1 MNWNF
6 SAWSIRNPVPPIL
19 LFICLIA
26 LGLHSFSKLPIT
38 MMPNIDLPLI
48 SVTVTDNGSAP
59 SELET
64 QVTKPV
70 EDALAGLTGVRHM
83 ISTVTD
89 GQSTTAV
96 IFNLEVSTDRALN
109 DVKDAVAEIRGN
121 LPGSINEPIIRRID
135 VEGQS
140 IITYAASSPAMT
152 PEQLS
157 WFVDDV
163 AIRDLQTVN
172 GVGRVERMGGV
183 SREIQLQLDPDRLM
197 ALGITAS
204 QVNAAL
210 KSVNIDLSGGK
221 GDVGGQSQA
230 VRTLAGA
237 KTLDDLA
244 AKRLP
249 LGDGRDVR
257 LSDVGKVVDRWEEP
271 KSFARLDGRPAVAFA
286 IYRAKGASDA
296 KVSADVATAVA
307 AIARDHPEVAMSR
320 IDDSTVQ
327 TYNSFENSMKTL
339 VEGALLAVIV
349 VLLFLRD
356 MRATIISAIALPL
369 SAIPTFFALDVLGFS
384 LNMVSLLGITLVTGI
399 LVDDAIVEIENI
411 VRHIRT
417 GKKPYRAS
425 IEAADEIGLA
435 VIAIST
441 TIIAIFSP
449 VSFMGGIPGQYFKQ
463 FGLTVALA
471 VFFSLLTA
479 RLITPMLAAYFMKA
493 PYAGDGSDG
502 RPLYRGFARTAL
514 RRIVWCLPLGVLAY
528 FALVA
533 LRDHAP
539 LAAVSGIFVGV
550 DHVVAFLTGAGTEVT
565 VLWVAVG
572 VVLLALFS
580 SWLTRPHPEEHEG
593 GPFVRAYTAFL
604 RVTLWSPRLSLPRRG
619 LDANGQRRYRTFR
632 PPVMPVV
639 TIIVCLATFVVA
651 MEQAT
656 KLPAELFPPDDQ
668 SRIVTSIELPPG
680 ASLDDTQATTDAISD
695 RLRAVPEV
703 KSVFVMGGTSPTG
716 TVENR
721 RAAVIVHLTPRDQR
735 TRTQKQVQ
743 YDVEAVLRA
752 VPDIRFYFV
761 NERGDREATVGVLGK
776 DGEAVAKAA
785 AALENDM
792 RRDAMFSNPSALSSF
807 ARPEIRVTPKR
818 DVAADLGVSTDVL
831 SQTLRVATVGEAESN
846 LAKFTE
852 GDRQIPVRV
861 QLEDGARG
869 KIETLAALK
878 VPTKAGALPLSV
890 VADIGFGQGPSS
902 IDRYDRER
910 LVKVGTDMMPGFT
923 SGQGLDRIAT
933 LPSVKAFPAGVHIQN
948 TDDAE
953 IQTEIFEAF
962 AVAMISGL
970 TLVFVV
976 LILLFNS
983 VFQPIT
989 ILGSI
994 PLSIGGVVGALLLTG
1009 YAVSMP
1015 VIIGVLMLMGIVT
1028 KNAIMLVDFAVERQK
1043 HGLSE
1048 LEAII
1053 DAGRKRARPIVMTT
1067 IAMVAGMYPAA
1078 RGGGQGSEFMAPMAT
1093 AVIGGLLVSTLLSLV
1108 FIPSFYMM
1116 INRLNR
1122 GVGWAFRLLTKPNEA
1137 DDDPS
1142 GPVVDPYAPTVKPT
1156 DVETSPERLAPAATT
1171 MDGPAARALPSGPRL
1186 VSSQAERPKP
1196 DGEDLPLAAE

>member
-19 LFICLIA
+19 LFVCLIA
-26 LGLHSFSKLPIT
+26 LGLYSFSRLPIT

-48 SVTVTDNGSAP
+48 SVTVTDSGSAP

-89 GQSTTAV
+89 GVSTTAV
-96 IFNLEVSTDRALN
+96 IFNLDVATDRALN
-109 DVKDAVAEIRGN
+109 DVKDAVAEIRGD

-135 VEGQS
+135 VEGQA
-140 IITYAASSPAMT
+140 IITYAAASPAMT
-152 PEQLS
+152 PEELS
-157 WFVDDV
+157 WFVDDKV
-163 AIRDLQTVN
+163 IRDLQTVN

-183 SREIQLQLDPDRLM
+183 KREIQVQIDPDRLM
-197 ALGITAS
+197 ALGITAA

-210 KSVNIDLSGGK
+210 KAVNIDLSGGK
-221 GDVGGQSQA
+221 GEVGGQTQA

-237 KTLDDLA
+237 RSLADLA
-244 AKRLP
+244 ATRLP
-249 LGDGRDVR
+249 LGDGRDLR
-257 LSDVGKVVDRWEEP
+257 LSDVGKVVDHWAEP

-296 KVSADVATAVA
+296 TVSKGAGAVIDRLAAEYPDVS
-307 AIARDHPEVAMSR
+307 MKR

-339 VEGALLAVIV
+339 IEGALLAVIV

-356 MRATIISAIALPL
+356 IRATIISAIALPL
-369 SAIPTFFALDVLGFS
+369 SAIPTFFALDMLGFS

-417 GKKPYRAS
+417 GKKPYRAAV
-425 IEAADEIGLA
+425 EAADEIGLA

-479 RLITPMLAAYFMKA
+479 RLITPMLAAYFMKT
-493 PYAGDGSDG
+493 PYTGDGEDG
-502 RPLYRGFARTAL
+502 RPVYRGFARTAL
-514 RRIVWCLPLGVLAY
+514 RRIVWFIPFGIIAFMGIDWLKAHGPLSAK
-528 FALVA
+528 
-533 LRDHAP
+533 
-539 LAAVSGIFVGV
+539 SGIFEGV
-550 DHVVAFLTGAGTEVT
+550 DATVDFLTRSGAEMTA
-565 VLWVAVG
+565 LWVAAG
-572 VVLLALFS
+572 VVFLALFS
-580 SWLTRPHPEEHEG
+580 AWLTRPHPEEHEG
-593 GPFVRAYTAFL
+593 GPFVRAYASFL
-604 RVTLWSPRLSLPRRG
+604 KMTLWSPKLRLRG
-619 LDANGQRRYRTFR
+619 HVLSV
-632 PPVMPVV
+632 PVMPIV
-639 TIIVCLATFVVA
+639 TIVLCLATFVFA
-651 MEQAT
+651 MGQAA
-656 KLPAELFPPDDQ
+656 KLPTELFAPGDQ
-668 SRIVTSIELPPG
+668 ARIVTSIELPPG
-680 ASLDDTQATTDAISD
+680 STLDDTQVVTDSIAGQLD
-695 RLRAVPEV
+695 AFPEV

-716 TVENR
+716 TLETR
-721 RAAVIVHLTPRDQR
+721 RAAVIVNLLPRTER
-735 TRTQKQVQ
+735 ALTQKQVEYKVQ
-743 YDVEAVLRA
+743 GVLRG

-776 DGEAVAKAA
+776 DGDAVAKAA
-785 AALENDM
+785 AALENQM
-792 RRDAMFSNPSALSSF
+792 RSDPMFSNPSALSSF
-807 ARPEIRVTPKR
+807 ARPEIRVTPRR
-818 DVAADLGVSTDVL
+818 DVAADLGVSTDAL
-831 SQTLRVATVGEAESN
+831 SQTLRVATVGDADSN
-846 LAKFTE
+846 LAKFTD

-861 QLEDGARG
+861 QLDTAARG
-869 KIETLAALK
+869 NIETLAALK
-878 VPTKAGALPLSV
+878 VPTASGVPVPLSA
-890 VADIGFGQGPSS
+890 VADIGFGQGPST

-923 SGQGLDRIAT
+923 SGQGLEKINA
-933 LPSVKAFPAGVHIQN
+933 LPVVKDFPAGVHIQN

-953 IQTEIFEAF
+953 IQQEIFEAF

-970 TLVFVV
+970 TIVFIV

-994 PLSIGGVVGALLLTG
+994 PLSIGGVVAALLLTG

-1048 LEAII
+1048 TEAII

-1078 RGGGQGSEFMAPMAT
+1078 HGTGQGAEFMAPMAI
-1093 AVIGGLLVSTLLSLV
+1093 AVIGGLLVSTVLSLV
-1108 FIPSFYMM
+1108 FIPSLYLM

-1122 GVGWAFRLLTKPNEA
+1122 AIGWLFGKVADPNESDEDEHA
-1137 DDDPS
+1137 EP
-1142 GPVVDPYAPTVKPT
+1142 PLPT
-1156 DVETSPERLAPAATT
+1156 R
-1171 MDGPAARALPSGPRL
+1171 PRL
-1186 VSSQAERPKP
+1186 VSASEPIGPRPRLLGP
-1196 DGEDLPLAAE
+1196 DGLPIAAE

>member
-19 LFICLIA
+19 LFVCLIA
-26 LGLHSFSKLPIT
+26 LGLYSFSRLPIT

-48 SVTVTDNGSAP
+48 SVTVTDSGSAP

-89 GQSTTAV
+89 GVSTTAV
-96 IFNLEVSTDRALN
+96 IFNLDVATDRALN
-109 DVKDAVAEIRGN
+109 DVKDAVAEIRGD

-135 VEGQS
+135 VEGQA
-140 IITYAASSPAMT
+140 IITYAAASPAMT
-152 PEQLS
+152 PEELS
-157 WFVDDV
+157 WFVDDKV
-163 AIRDLQTVN
+163 IRDLQTVN

-183 SREIQLQLDPDRLM
+183 KREIQVQIDPDRLM
-197 ALGITAS
+197 ALGITAA

-210 KSVNIDLSGGK
+210 KAVNIDLSGGK
-221 GDVGGQSQA
+221 GEVGGQTQA

-237 KTLDDLA
+237 RSLADLA
-244 AKRLP
+244 ATRLP
-249 LGDGRDVR
+249 LGDGRDLR
-257 LSDVGKVVDRWEEP
+257 LSDVGKVVDHWAEP

-296 KVSADVATAVA
+296 TVSKGVGAVIDRLAAEYPDVS
-307 AIARDHPEVAMSR
+307 MKR

-339 VEGALLAVIV
+339 IEGALLAVIV

-356 MRATIISAIALPL
+356 IRATIISAIALPL
-369 SAIPTFFALDVLGFS
+369 SAIPTFFALDMLGFS

-417 GKKPYRAS
+417 GKKPYRAAV
-425 IEAADEIGLA
+425 EAADEIGLA

-479 RLITPMLAAYFMKA
+479 RLITPMLAAYFMKT
-493 PYAGDGSDG
+493 PYTGDGEDG
-502 RPLYRGFARTAL
+502 RPVYRGFARTAL
-514 RRIVWCLPLGVLAY
+514 RRIVWFIPLGVIAY
-528 FALVA
+528 LGIDWLKA
-533 LRDHAP
+533 HGP
-539 LAAVSGIFVGV
+539 LSVKSGIFEGV
-550 DHVVAFLTGAGTEVT
+550 DAAINFLTGSGAEMTA
-565 VLWVAVG
+565 LWVAAG
-572 VVLLALFS
+572 VVFLALFS
-580 SWLTRPHPEEHEG
+580 AWLTRPHPEEHEG
-593 GPFVRAYTAFL
+593 GPFVRAYAAFL
-604 RVTLWSPRLSLPRRG
+604 KVTLWSPKLRVRGHVLSLP
-619 LDANGQRRYRTFR
+619 
-632 PPVMPVV
+632 VMPIV
-639 TIIVCLATFVVA
+639 TIVLCLATFVFA
-651 MEQAT
+651 MGQAA
-656 KLPAELFPPDDQ
+656 KLPTELFAPGDQ
-668 SRIVTSIELPPG
+668 ARIVTSIELPPG
-680 ASLDDTQATTDAISD
+680 STLDDTQGVTDGIAGQLD
-695 RLRAVPEV
+695 TFPEV

-716 TVENR
+716 TLETR
-721 RAAVIVHLTPRDQR
+721 RAAVIVNLLPRTERQL
-735 TRTQKQVQ
+735 TQKQVEYKVQ
-743 YDVEAVLRA
+743 GVLRG

-776 DGEAVAKAA
+776 DGNAVAKAA
-785 AALENDM
+785 AALENQM
-792 RRDAMFSNPSALSSF
+792 RSDPMFSNPSALSSF
-807 ARPEIRVTPKR
+807 ARPEIRVTPRR
-818 DVAADLGVSTDVL
+818 DVAADLGVSTDAL
-831 SQTLRVATVGEAESN
+831 SQTLRVATVGDADSN
-846 LAKFTE
+846 LAKFTD

-861 QLEDGARG
+861 QLDTAARG
-869 KIETLAALK
+869 NIETLAALK
-878 VPTKAGALPLSV
+878 VPTASGVPVPLSA
-890 VADIGFGQGPSS
+890 VADIGFGQGPST

-923 SGQGLDRIAT
+923 SGQGLEKINA
-933 LPSVKAFPAGVHIQN
+933 LPVVKDFPAGVHIQN

-953 IQTEIFEAF
+953 IQQEIFEAF

-970 TLVFVV
+970 TIVFIV

-994 PLSIGGVVGALLLTG
+994 PLSIGGVVAALLLTG

-1043 HGLSE
+1043 HGLNE
-1048 LEAII
+1048 VEAII

-1078 RGGGQGSEFMAPMAT
+1078 HGSGQGAEFMAPMAI
-1093 AVIGGLLVSTLLSLV
+1093 AVIGGLLVSTVLSLV
-1108 FIPSFYMM
+1108 FIPSLYLM

-1122 GVGWAFRLLTKPNEA
+1122 AIGWLFGKIAEPNEA
-1137 DDDPS
+1137 DDDEHAEPPLPTRPHLVS
-1142 GPVVDPYAPTVKPT
+1142 TMPV
-1156 DVETSPERLAPAATT
+1156 
-1171 MDGPAARALPSGPRL
+1171 GPRPRL
-1186 VSSQAERPKP
+1186 LGP
-1196 DGEDLPLAAE
+1196 DGMPIAAE